1 MNETFEARLRASARA
16 GWWTLL
22 IGAAF
27 LAFQWIVYLVMMSE
41 RPSWLLVIWGNGISW
56 ETVRILWLWVA
67 AIFKLCLWLMA
78 LVVVWLTLWAR
89 QLRKKPDDI

>member
-1 MNETFEARLRASARA
+1 MNETFELKLRASARA

-27 LAFQWIVYLVMMSE
+27 LTLQWIVYLLLMSV
-41 RPSWLLVIWGNGISW
+41 RPSWPLTIWGNGISW
-56 ETVRILWLWVA
+56 DIIQNLWLWVA

-78 LVVVWLTLWAR
+78 LVVIWLTLWAR
-89 QLRKKPDDI
+89 QLRKRTGDV